1 MPKRLYKAGDLVV
14 FDLSK
19 FEILDLDD
27 DSSRFVQDTNLDR
40 NRCFTGE
47 VLCDQFKNDEY
58 VSIYWDER
66 YHKSM
71 YRTDDPSYPGP
82 KQWNIRDKYLNLI
95 KEAVLD
101 TPQRQVL
108 KRIQKLYKKSKLKFI
123 RNWEVGNA

>member
-27 DSSRFVQDTNLDR
+27 DSSRFVRDTNLDM
-40 NRCFTGE
+40 NKCFTGE
-47 VLCDQFKNDEY
+47 VLYDQFKNDEY
-58 VSIYWDER
+58 VCIYWDEQ

-71 YRTDDPSYPGP
+71 YRPDDPEYPHS
-82 KQWNIRDKYLNLI
+82 KQWNIRDKYLNLS